1 MLEGLKYSV
10 NGHIAVKTILTC
22 GAFLVASC
30 ASVGEKTESKLI
42 GRWHSVDRMG
52 HTAEL
57 SFLGNGTFSGS
68 VSGGD
73 NRSLIS
79 QFTGRWLLR
88 DGVILY
94 QYTSDKTGRI
104 RVGTKDR
111 DKLLRIGRDYFVI
124 EAADGSVR
132 KYVRAGN
139 G

>member
-1 MLEGLKYSV
+1 
-10 NGHIAVKTILTC
+10 VKTILTF

-42 GRWHSVDRMG
+42 GRWHSVDQRG

-68 VSGGD
+68 VSGDGG
-73 NRSLIS
+73 SLIS
-79 QFTGRWLLR
+79 QFRGRWLLR
-88 DGVILY
+88 DGAILY
-94 QYTSDKTGRI
+94 QYSSDKMGRI

-132 KYVRAGN
+132 KYVRAKSG
-139 G
+139 

>member
-10 NGHIAVKTILTC
+10 NGHIAIKTVLTF

-42 GRWHSVDRMG
+42 GRWHSVDQRG

-57 SFLGNGTFSGS
+57 AFLGNGTFSGS
-68 VSGGD
+68 VSGDDG
-73 NRSLIS
+73 SLIS

-94 QYTSDKTGRI
+94 HYMGDKTGRI

-111 DKLLRIGRDYFVI
+111 DKVLRIGRDYFVI

-132 KYVRAGN
+132 KYVRARHG
-139 G
+139 

>member
-1 MLEGLKYSV
+1 VAACDFAALP
-10 NGHIAVKTILTC
+10 IAIKAILAF

-42 GRWHSVDRMG
+42 GRWHSIDRRG

-68 VSGGD
+68 VSGDDG
-73 NRSLIS
+73 SLIS
-79 QFTGRWLLR
+79 QFKGRWLLR

-132 KYVRAGN
+132 KYVRARN

>member
-10 NGHIAVKTILTC
+10 NGHIAVKTILTF

-30 ASVGEKTESKLI
+30 ASVGEKAESKLI
-42 GRWHSVDRMG
+42 GGWHSIDRRG

-68 VSGGD
+68 VSGDDG
-73 NRSLIS
+73 SLIS

-88 DGVILY
+88 DGAILY
-94 QYTSDKTGRI
+94 HYSSDKTGRI

-111 DKLLRIGRDYFVI
+111 DKLLKIERDYFVI

-132 KYVRAGN
+132 KYVRAKSG
-139 G
+139 

>member
-1 MLEGLKYSV
+1 MP
-10 NGHIAVKTILTC
+10 IAIKTVLTF

-42 GRWHSVDRMG
+42 GRWHSVDQRG

-68 VSGGD
+68 VSGDDG
-73 NRSLIS
+73 SLIS

-88 DGVILY
+88 DGAILY
-94 QYTSDKTGRI
+94 HYSSDKMGRI
-104 RVGTKDR
+104 RVGTNDR

-132 KYVRAGN
+132 KYVRAKSG
-139 G
+139 

>member
-1 MLEGLKYSV
+1 MAACDSAVLS
-10 NGHIAVKTILTC
+10 IAVKTILTL

-42 GRWHSVDRMG
+42 GRWHSVDQRG

-68 VSGGD
+68 VSGDDG
-73 NRSLIS
+73 SLIS

-88 DGVILY
+88 DGAILY
-94 QYTSDKTGRI
+94 HYSSDKMGRI

-111 DKLLRIGRDYFVI
+111 DKLLKIERDYFVI

-132 KYVRAGN
+132 KYVRAKSG
-139 G
+139 

>member
-1 MLEGLKYSV
+1 MP
-10 NGHIAVKTILTC
+10 IAIKMVLTF

-30 ASVGEKTESKLI
+30 ASVAEKTESKLI
-42 GRWHSVDRMG
+42 GRWHSVDQRG

-73 NRSLIS
+73 GSLIS
-79 QFTGRWLLR
+79 QFRGRWLLR

-94 QYTSDKTGRI
+94 HYSSDKMGRI

-132 KYVRAGN
+132 KYVRARN